1 MPILRLSTIFI
12 KMMKEALSNRINSL
26 PASATL
32 AMAAKAREL
41 KSQGF
46 NVIGLSLG
54 EPDFNTPDFIK
65 QAAVQ
70 AVNENYNSYT
80 PVDGYGEL
88 KEAICRKF
96 KRDNDLDFSP
106 SQIVVSTGA
115 KQSIANAIQV
125 LINPGDDV
133 LLVAPYWVSYS
144 AIVVLAEGNPI
155 EIYSDIK
162 TDFKI
167 TPEQLEKAITPKT
180 KMVVINS
187 PNNPSGSVYTEE
199 EYRALAAVL
208 EKYPNIYILSDEIYE
223 HIKYGVPHFS
233 FAQIPSMYDR
243 TLTVNGV
250 AKAFA
255 MTGWRIGY
263 LGAPE
268 WIAKAC
274 TKMQG
279 QITSGANCI
288 AQRATIAALDA
299 PVSKIQY
306 MVDEFATRR
315 ERIIDLLGTIEG
327 FVLNQPKGAFYVFPD
342 VSHYFEKTI
351 KGKTIE
357 NASDFALYLL
367 EEAHVATVTGE
378 AFGCPNNIRISYAAS
393 MSDIEEAV
401 QRIKQALT

>member
-1 MPILRLSTIFI
+1 
-12 KMMKEALSNRINSL
+12 MKEALSNRINSL

-41 KSQGF
+41 KNQGV

-65 QAAVQ
+65 EAAVQ
-70 AVNENYNSYT
+70 AVNDNYNSYT

-96 KRDNDLDFSP
+96 KRDNHLDYSP

-208 EKYPNIYILSDEIYE
+208 EKYPDIYILSDEIYE
-223 HIKYGVPHFS
+223 HINYGVPHFS

-401 QRIKQALT
+401 QRIKQALDLVISPEIGSK

>member
-1 MPILRLSTIFI
+1 MKKNLSDRI
-12 KMMKEALSNRINSL
+12 SNL
-26 PASATL
+26 PVSATL

-41 KSQGF
+41 KSQGV

-54 EPDFNTPDFIK
+54 EPDFNTPTFIK
-65 QAAVQ
+65 DAAIQ
-70 AVNENYNSYT
+70 AVNDNYNSYT
-80 PVDGYGEL
+80 PVDGYVEL

-96 KRDNDLDFSP
+96 KRDNNIDYNP

-144 AIVVLAEGNPI
+144 AIVLLAEGNPI
-155 EIYSDIK
+155 EIYSDIN
-162 TDFKI
+162 TEFKI
-167 TPEQLEKAITPKT
+167 TPEQLEAAITPQT

-187 PNNPSGSVYTEE
+187 PNNPSGSVYTEA

-208 EKYPNIYILSDEIYE
+208 EKHPDIYVLSDEIYE
-223 HIKYGVPHFS
+223 HINYGVPHFS

-243 TLTVNGV
+243 TLTINGV

-263 LGAPE
+263 MGAPE

-299 PVSKIQY
+299 PVENIKY
-306 MVDEFATRR
+306 MIDEFSSRR
-315 ERIIDLLGTIEG
+315 EMILQLLDKTDG

-342 VSHYFEKTI
+342 ISHYFGKTL
-351 KGKTIE
+351 KGKSIE
-357 NASDFALYLL
+357 NASDFAIYLL
-367 EEAHVATVTGE
+367 EEAHVATVTGD

-393 MSDIEEAV
+393 KEDISEAV
-401 QRIKQALT
+401 DRIKRVLS